1 VVSGVAQLQVPDGYQ
16 QTEVG
21 VIPSD
26 WNMVSYD
33 ENFSIISGVG
43 FNKSEYSQSGLKLL
57 RIDNVSYGVITWD
70 SIAYL
75 PKSYSNRYQ
84 SLILKR
90 KDILLAL
97 NRPITNGKLKMAFV
111 KDDDLPSILY
121 QRVGKIIFLNDRV
134 DKVYAFYI
142 LTKFIKQFV
151 EQTAVGTDQPFI
163 STTKLKKCKIPI
175 PSDSGEQTA
184 IANALSDVDALITSL
199 EKLIAKKRAIKT
211 AAMQQLLTGKKRL
224 PPFDQ
229 SHIGYKQTE
238 LGEIPEDW
246 EIVGLGRLFEPKLN
260 RKRVSSQ
267 DDVTFVGMQDVT
279 ETAKINN
286 MHKVKYSEVKSGFTY
301 FERNDVLVA
310 KITPCFENGKGGY
323 ADVIDT
329 QVGFG
334 STEFHVLRARDDV
347 DSKYLFYF
355 TNTVRFRSELESEMV
370 GSAGHRR
377 VPFSS
382 VQKFRVAV
390 TLDKEEQKA
399 IANTLSDMD
408 FEIDAL
414 ASRLNKTQQ
423 LKQGMMQELLTGRTR
438 LL

>member
-1 VVSGVAQLQVPDGYQ
+1 VVSNLGQLSVPKGYQ
-16 QTEVG
+16 QAEIGIIPHDWEVKNVG
-21 VIPSD
+21 SVLSIRHGRDQKQVQRADGAYPILGTGGEMGRTNTFLYDKPSVLIGRKGTINKPAYMESPFWTVDTLFYSEVDKKYVPKFIFYKFCMID
-26 WNMVSYD
+26 WLAYN
-33 ENFSIISGVG
+33 EASGVPSL
-43 FNKSEYSQSGLKLL
+43 NASTIESVLL
-57 RIDNVSYGVITWD
+57 S
-70 SIAYL
+70 
-75 PKSYSNRYQ
+75 
-84 SLILKR
+84 
-90 KDILLAL
+90 
-97 NRPITNGKLKMAFV
+97 
-111 KDDDLPSILY
+111 LPSS
-121 QRVGKIIFLNDRV
+121 K
-134 DKVYAFYI
+134 K
-142 LTKFIKQFV
+142 
-151 EQTAVGTDQPFI
+151 EQA
-163 STTKLKKCKIPI
+163 
-175 PSDSGEQTA
+175 A
-184 IANALSDVDALITSL
+184 IAKALSDVDALITSL

-224 PPFDQ
+224 PPFDKA
-229 SHIGYKQTE
+229 HTGYKQTE
-238 LGEIPEDW
+238 LGEIPADW

-382 VQKFRVAV
+382 VQKFRAAV

-399 IANTLSDMD
+399 IANTLSEMD
-408 FEIDAL
+408 FEIDAVV
-414 ASRLNKTQQ
+414 SRLKKTQQ
-423 LKQGMMQELLTGRTR
+423 IKQGMMQELLAGKTR
-438 LL
+438 LF